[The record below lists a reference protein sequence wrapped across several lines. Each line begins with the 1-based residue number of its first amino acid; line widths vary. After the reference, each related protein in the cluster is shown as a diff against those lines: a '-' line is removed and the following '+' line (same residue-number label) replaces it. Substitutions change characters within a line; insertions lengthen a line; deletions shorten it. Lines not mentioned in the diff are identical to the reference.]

1 MKILLSLLFTFL
13 FLSGGNKIEVKN
25 AWLRPANSGMNS
37 ALYLKIIN
45 NSDKADTLYKVT
57 YKNDELTQMHKTV
70 KKGNLTGM
78 KMMSF
83 IPIEAHSTFEFEPGK
98 FHIMLINLTKDLKS
112 GTKGNFI
119 LYFKSGEKVNVV
131 AQVKETN

>member
-1 MKILLSLLFTFL
+1 MKILFGLLFTIL
-13 FLSGGNKIEVKN
+13 FLSAGNKIEVKN
-25 AWLRPANSGMNS
+25 AWLRPANTGMNS

-78 KMMSF
+78 KMMPF
-83 IPIEAHSTFEFEPGK
+83 IAIKSHSTFDFEPGK
-98 FHIMLINLTKDLKS
+98 FHIMLINLTKDLKP
-112 GTKGNFI
+112 GEKVNFE
-119 LYFKSGEKVNVV
+119 LYFKSGEKVNATATVG
-131 AQVKETN
+131 QN